1 MVTMSKNNQ
10 KITIKPLSDRV
21 LVKEIVQKDT
31 ETRTKSGIILLAS
44 NEDKGTK
51 RGEVVGIGKKVEAEV
66 KMGDIVIFSWGDKI
80 TIEGVEYFIVKETE
94 LIATIQK

>member
-1 MVTMSKNNQ
+1 MKNQ

-21 LVKEIVQKDT
+21 LVKEVLIKDA
-31 ETRTKSGIILLAS
+31 ETKTKSGIILLTA
-44 NEDKGTK
+44 NEDKGIK
-51 RGEVVGIGKKVEAEV
+51 RGEVVGIGKKVEVEV
-66 KMGDIVIFSWGDKI
+66 KMGDTVVFSWGDKI